1 VESYNGSTYFKI
13 FKMAIK
19 VDEVYTTVLSVL
31 NKEQRGYLT
40 PYEFNQIATQV
51 QLEIFESYFESL
63 TQQLRDPQNSSEYVD
78 RVKTLEEKIATFE
91 KNAVA
96 AVVLSGIFGETTL
109 PTDTHRF
116 GMLQYTNGSNL
127 PVEVEKLSRK
137 DFLTA
142 RRSPLAAPSIDYPIC
157 YLEGSKLYIL
167 PGIISVAGVGGA
179 PTQGYQVEYVRK
191 PINPVWNY
199 TVGSVG
205 QYIFDPVANSVSKDF
220 EISDIDQSELIL
232 KILAY
237 AGVVVRDQEIIQAA
251 AGQALQID
259 QSQQS

>member
-1 VESYNGSTYFKI
+1 
-13 FKMAIK
+13 MAIS
-19 VDEVYTTVLSVL
+19 VNEVYTTVLSVL

-51 QLEIFESYFESL
+51 QLEIFENYFESL
-63 TQQLRDPQNSSEYVD
+63 TQQLRVPQNSSEYVD
-78 RVKTLEEKIATFE
+78 RIKTLEEKIAFFE
-91 KNAVA
+91 AND
-96 AVVLSGIFGETTL
+96 VVSVTLNGIFGQTTI
-109 PTDTHRF
+109 PADTHRF
-116 GMLQYTNGSNL
+116 GMLEYVNGSNL

-142 RRSPLAAPSIDYPIC
+142 RRSPLAAPSADYPIC
-157 YLEGSKLYIL
+157 YLEGNKLNIL
-167 PGIISVAGVGGA
+167 PGIATAASVPTVGNPA
-179 PTQGYQVEYVRK
+179 QIYQVEYVRK

-205 QYIFDPVANSVSKDF
+205 QYIFDPLANGVSKDF
-220 EISDIDQSELIL
+220 EISNIDQAELIL

-251 AGQALQID
+251 AGAALQID